1 MDTYVVANKKAW
13 DYESKRGNI
22 WTDGCT
28 PEEVQNAR
36 NGNVQC
42 ILTPFKKVP
51 QTWLGDTQGKKIL
64 CLACGGGQ
72 QGILLS
78 ASGALVTVLDI
89 SERQIEQEKNM
100 AEREHLSI
108 EALQGDMLD
117 LSRFPDESFDLVYN
131 PTSTCFIDDVEKV
144 YNQCS
149 RVLKK
154 DGYLLTSVTNP
165 ILYIFDEK
173 KEKKGKLIVKYT
185 IPFSDIKSLSKK
197 ELKKR
202 LEKYDTIE
210 FSHTLHNLLGGL
222 CRNGFSIIDLYSDV
236 SGCEILDS
244 FVQDC
249 YLAVR
254 AKKNN

>member
-1 MDTYVVANKKAW
+1 M
-13 DYESKRGNI
+13 
-22 WTDGCT
+22 
-28 PEEVQNAR
+28 
-36 NGNVQC
+36 
-42 ILTPFKKVP
+42 
-51 QTWLGDTQGKKIL
+51 
-64 CLACGGGQ
+64 
-72 QGILLS
+72 
-78 ASGALVTVLDI
+78 
-89 SERQIEQEKNM
+89 
-100 AEREHLSI
+100 
-108 EALQGDMLD
+108 
-117 LSRFPDESFDLVYN
+117 VYN
-131 PTSTCFIDDVEKV
+131 PTSTCFIDNVEKV
-144 YNQCS
+144 YEQCS

-173 KEKKGKLIVKYT
+173 KVKKEKLRVKYT
-185 IPFSDIKSLSKK
+185 IPFSDLKSLSEK

-202 LEKYDTIE
+202 MKKYDTIE

-222 CRNGFSIIDLYSDV
+222 CRNGFSIISLYSDV